1 MGKIPIY
8 NSYGEIVG
16 YDVEETPEEKAEWMH
31 QYYLDSLD
39 AWGADEENDDVD

>member
-16 YDVEETPEEKAEWMH
+16 YDVEETLEEKAEWLY
-31 QYYLDSLD
+31 QDYLDRLD
-39 AWGADEENDDVD
+39 AWGADEEDDDVD